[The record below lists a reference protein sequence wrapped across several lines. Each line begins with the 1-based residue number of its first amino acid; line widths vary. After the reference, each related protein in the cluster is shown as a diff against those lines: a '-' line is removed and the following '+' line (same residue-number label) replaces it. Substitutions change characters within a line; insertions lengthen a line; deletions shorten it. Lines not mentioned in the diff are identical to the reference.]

1 VAWPSGRRGAAVAA
15 IAGAALALL
24 FARSWRI
31 DYDYSIDFQTYWLAG
46 SRLLHGRASELYASG
61 GGPENGTPAVLAA
74 GEFKNIPLVATV
86 FVPFALVDYPVAK
99 RAFWWLSLGAL
110 ATTAWVLG
118 RWVLPHA
125 WGTAATRALGSFAA
139 LAAIAPTH
147 IALRHGQTTPFVAL
161 LLTVYLASSLA
172 RRPAAAGRVLA
183 LACLV
188 KFPPLALVPLDVAR
202 GRRRIAVQCV
212 LALGGALFVS
222 LAAFG
227 PALHREYASG
237 IASQARS
244 VMTGH
249 NNQSLRAVTTRL
261 LENAPTNDWT
271 PRPAGAGARAAA
283 LGTGTILVL
292 IAGFGVLRPRGGI
305 DPDPFGPRLPL
316 EFAAVLPLGVVL
328 LPVAWDHYLLLA
340 VPGLIATVP
349 AVAAERGTR
358 RAALIATA
366 IGAYLLIGVPTPSR
380 WLEAA
385 TTGDWRHALL
395 VSHYFLGA
403 LAVTGLAL
411 AALHRRRREAP
422 PEPTQP

>member
-1 VAWPSGRRGAAVAA
+1 VAGLPGRRGVAAAA

-24 FARSWRI
+24 LARSWRI
-31 DYDYSIDFQTYWLAG
+31 DYGYSIDFQTYWLAG
-46 SRLLHGRASELYASG
+46 SRLLHGRASDLYAAG

-86 FVPFALVDYPVAK
+86 FVPFALLDYPVAK

-110 ATTAWVLG
+110 AATAWVLG
-118 RWVLPHA
+118 RWVLPPA
-125 WGTAATRALGSFAA
+125 WGTTATRALGSFAA

-147 IALRHGQTTPFVAL
+147 IALRHGQTTPFVTL

-188 KFPPLALVPLDVAR
+188 KFPPLVLVPLDVAR

-227 PALHREYASG
+227 SALHRDYAAG
-237 IASQARS
+237 IASQAGS

-249 NNQSLRAVTTRL
+249 NNQSLTAVAARL

-283 LGTGTILVL
+283 LGVGIMLVL
-292 IAGFGVLRPRGGI
+292 IVGFRLLRPRGGL
-305 DPDPFGPRLPL
+305 DPDPYGPRLPL

-340 VPGLIATVP
+340 APGLVATV
-349 AVAAERGTR
+349 AAISADRGAK
-358 RAALIATA
+358 RAALVAAA

-395 VSHYFLGA
+395 VSHYFIGA
-403 LAVTGLAL
+403 LAVSGLAL
-411 AALHRRRREAP
+411 AALQLRRGEP
-422 PEPTQP
+422 PPARMQP